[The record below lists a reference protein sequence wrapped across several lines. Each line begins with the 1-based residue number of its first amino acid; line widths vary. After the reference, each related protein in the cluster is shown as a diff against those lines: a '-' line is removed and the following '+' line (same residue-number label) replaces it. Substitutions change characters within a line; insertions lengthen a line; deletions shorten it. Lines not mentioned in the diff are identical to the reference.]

1 MERQYIEHWFSNEG
15 TRNDVRKRVLEV
27 LMEEAPGTGAGELS
41 SKYTYYVETL
51 EDGNRVYLS
60 RPAFLNK
67 GFDFVI
73 RIENADYGHK
83 GSYKNIPSHKD
94 ISADLKTKKAEN
106 PEMYKKFHVL
116 LKKIFECHDVSK
128 EEYDSIHFNSGFS
141 PEHIL
146 KVIKWLFIEQDIAY
160 WSYSG
165 RYMTWGLVPEPD

>member
-41 SKYTYYVETL
+41 SKYTYYVETR

-73 RIENADYGHK
+73 RVENADYGHK
-83 GSYKNIPSHKD
+83 GSYKNVPSHKD
-94 ISADLKTKKAEN
+94 ISADLETKKQKIQKCTKN
-106 PEMYKKFHVL
+106 SMCFSRKYLNVMTCQKKNMTQFILILVSL
-116 LKKIFECHDVSK
+116 QNIFLK
-128 EEYDSIHFNSGFS
+128 
-141 PEHIL
+141 
-146 KVIKWLFIEQDIAY
+146 
-160 WSYSG
+160 
-165 RYMTWGLVPEPD
+165 